1 MEDNQTPIRADRA
14 VVADENGNGN
24 QELHDS
30 MTEALAELALKYDDD
45 DLERMRTLRIAFVG
59 NVDSGKSS
67 LIGMYYRALC
77 IHMHTGLR
85 IVQRGGSP
93 KRTLLV
99 L

>member
-1 MEDNQTPIRADRA
+1 MEDNQAPIRADSA

-30 MTEALAELALKYDDD
+30 TTEALAELVLKDDDD

-67 LIGMYYRALC
+67 LIGTYCRALC
-77 IHMHTGLR
+77 MRMHTR
-85 IVQRGGSP
+85 DFV
-93 KRTLLV
+93 
-99 L
+99 